1 MKLGIQYVLLI
12 IRYSSSAQFS
22 KKATAL
28 TIESVNL
35 HHHLSF
41 SLIGCPLELTR
52 RVLSA
57 GRRGELE
64 GCEELVLA
72 QRAILP
78 WTSVGH
84 IPDNHNKY

>member
-1 MKLGIQYVLLI
+1 MNSETAQ
-12 IRYSSSAQFS
+12 YSSSAQLS
-22 KKATAL
+22 KKTTAL

-52 RVLSA
+52 GVLSA

-72 QRAILP
+72 QSPKLP
-78 WTSVGH
+78 WTSVRH
-84 IPDNHNKY
+84 VPDNHNTYYF